1 MKRFA
6 ALLFAAAL
14 SLSCAAYA
22 KGSEKYIFDP
32 AHTQIFFSVNHL
44 GFSHPQGRFNKFS
57 GGFTFDLAHPE
68 KSKIDVTVDANS
80 IDMASEDWNRAMKGD
95 NFFDVKKFPS
105 LTFKSTKIET
115 TGKDTGKVTGDLTI
129 LGVTKPV
136 TLDVTYNKS
145 GVHPYNKNYVA
156 GFSAKAKINRADF
169 GMTWGLPGIG
179 EEVNVDIQ
187 VEGIRQDFEGLSK
200 K

>member
-6 ALLFAAAL
+6 PLLIAAAIFL
-14 SLSCAAYA
+14 SSAAYA
-22 KGSEKYIFDP
+22 RGAEKYIFDP
-32 AHTQIFFSVNHL
+32 AHTQILFSVNHL
-44 GFSHPQGRFNKFS
+44 GFSYPHGRFDKFN

-68 KSKIDVTVDANS
+68 KSKIDITVDTNS
-80 IDMASEDWNRAMKGD
+80 INMSSDDWNRMMKGD
-95 NFFDVKKFPS
+95 NFFDVKKFPAM
-105 LTFKSTKIET
+105 TFKSTKIET
-115 TGKDTGKVTGDLTI
+115 TGKNTGKVTGDLTI

-145 GVHPYNKNYVA
+145 GIHPYNKNYVA
-156 GFSAKAKINRADF
+156 GFSATGKIDRTDF

-179 EEVNVDIQ
+179 EEVTVDIQ